1 MLILAFASMGVR
13 AGAKAGREAKV
24 EEEHCLLAHAQLVF
38 LCSPDPTA
46 CACLV
51 LPIRLGPSLSITNKD
66 SFPQSRPQDNL
77 IVQFSAAAPS
87 TQVALGCVKLTLRT
101 SQDNHID
108 RLYRCR
114 LEVPQQQPSKMRLPQ
129 ARSSHGL

>member
-24 EEEHCLLAHAQLVF
+24 EEEHCLLAHAQLAF

-77 IVQFSAAAPS
+77 IVQFFCCGSLYPGGS
-87 TQVALGCVKLTLRT
+87 RLCQVDPKNFPGQPHRQV
-101 SQDNHID
+101 
-108 RLYRCR
+108 
-114 LEVPQQQPSKMRLPQ
+114 VPM
-129 ARSSHGL
+129 